1 MFWKQILKHQS
12 NMLDLI
18 KSIIIGIVEGITEFL
33 PVSSTGHIILV
44 SSLMN
49 IPGGAVWTKSFTA
62 VFDYTIQLGAIF
74 AVIQLYF
81 HKLNPFSSTKTPR
94 ERFQTWRLW
103 IKVAV
108 GFLPA
113 LIFGFL
119 LNDFMDAHLLNV
131 WVVSAMLILYGIL
144 FIVIENRQKGIA
156 PKVTDLNKMTYQ
168 LALFI
173 GLFQVL
179 SLVPGT
185 SRSGATILG
194 AILLGASRFVAAE
207 FSFFLSI
214 PVMFGVT
221 VLKVGS
227 FLAHGGRFTIMQSLV
242 MLIGFVVSWI
252 VAWFAIKVMMRYIQN
267 NDFKIFGWYRIA
279 VGVLFL
285 LLAVFGVITIA

>member
-1 MFWKQILKHQS
+1 
-12 NMLDLI
+12 MLDFI

-33 PVSSTGHIILV
+33 PVSSTGHIILAE
-44 SSLMN
+44 SLMN

-62 VFDYTIQLGAIF
+62 VFDYAIQLGAIF

-81 HKLNPFSSTKTPR
+81 HKLNPFSTHKTPR

-103 IKVAV
+103 IKVIV
-108 GFLPA
+108 GVLPA
-113 LIFGFL
+113 VVFGLL
-119 LNDFMDAHLLNV
+119 LNDFMDAHLLNP
-131 WVVSAMLILYGIL
+131 WVVSATLIIYGIA

-156 PKVTDLNKMTYQ
+156 PRVTDVNKITFQM
-168 LALFI
+168 ALFI
-173 GLFQVL
+173 GLFQLL

-221 VLKVGS
+221 ILKVGM
-227 FLAHGGRFTIMQSLV
+227 FLLHGGSFTGAQLV
-242 MLIGFVVSWI
+242 VLFIGFIVSWI
-252 VAWFAIKVMMRYIQN
+252 VAWFAIKFMMQYIQN
-267 NDFKIFGWYRIA
+267 NDFKAFGWYRIV

-285 LLAVFGVITIA
+285 ILGVTGLVHMS

>member
-1 MFWKQILKHQS
+1 
-12 NMLDLI
+12 MLDIL

-33 PVSSTGHIILV
+33 PVSSTGHIILAEA
-44 SSLMN
+44 LIG
-49 IPGGAVWTKSFTA
+49 IPSGNVWTNSFTA
-62 VFDYTIQLGAIF
+62 VFDYAIQLGAIF

-81 HKLNPFSSTKTPR
+81 NRLNPFSQQKTPK

-103 IKVAV
+103 IKVVVGVIPAV
-108 GFLPA
+108 
-113 LIFGFL
+113 IFGFL
-119 LNDFMDAHLLNV
+119 FNDFMDAHLLNF
-131 WVVSAMLILYGIL
+131 WVVSATLIIYGIA
-144 FIVIENRQKGIA
+144 FILIENRQKNIA
-156 PKVTDLNKMTYQ
+156 PKITNLNKITFK

-194 AILLGASRFVAAE
+194 AVILGASRFVAAE

-221 VLKVGS
+221 ILKVGT
-227 FLAHGGRFTIMQSLV
+227 FLLHGGRFTGMQSIV
-242 MLIGFVVSWI
+242 MLVGFVVSWI
-252 VAWFAIKVMMRYIQN
+252 VALFAIKVMMRYIQN

-279 VGVLFL
+279 IGAIFL
-285 LLAVFGVITIA
+285 LLGFAGFVK